1 METRL
6 RSQRYNHVLCQAL
19 RIGGIFLTLMTV
31 IRYIFY
37 FINSRSFEI
46 IDKIVIGKAFL
57 MGFRFDLLVV
67 GFIFIP
73 IVLVGTLWFLFGGA
87 EALFIKILKLY
98 FSVTW
103 LLILASSALSLPHYI
118 KVGRHFRWADPIY
131 GLRLDST
138 TLILMTLIVFF
149 MMATV
154 LKTLWKHFED
164 PYPHI
169 LFNLKIPAKVEV
181 VIRIIV
187 PIIAVMLASRGS
199 IGSQHLGIEDA
210 QISPWESVNELSL
223 NSVWCIN
230 K

>member
-6 RSQRYNHVLCQAL
+6 RSQRYNHVLCQAI

-31 IRYIFY
+31 IRFIYY

-46 IDKIVIGKAFL
+46 IDKIVIWKAFFI
-57 MGFRFDLLVV
+57 GFRFDLLVV

-73 IVLVGTLWFLFGGA
+73 IVLMGTLWFVFGGS
-87 EALFIKILKLY
+87 ETLFIKILKLY

-103 LLILASSALSLPHYI
+103 LLILASSAISLPHYM
-118 KVGRHFRWADPIY
+118 KEGRHFRWADPIY
-131 GLRLDST
+131 SLKLDST
-138 TLILMTLIVFF
+138 TFVLLALIFFF

-164 PYPHI
+164 PYPQI
-169 LFNLKIPAKVEV
+169 LIDLKIPGKSEV
-181 VIRIIV
+181 VIRFIV
-187 PIIAVMLASRGS
+187 PILALILASRGS
-199 IGSQHLGIEDA
+199 FGPQHLGKEDA
-210 QISPWESVNELSL
+210 QISPWESVNELSV